1 MPWTC
6 RKAHYRALCATEK
19 TIPIFARD
27 WWLDALV
34 GAGNWDV
41 VLVEAEGRV
50 LGAMP
55 FVRNRHL
62 GTWWLSQPPL
72 SQTLGPWIRPLAGR
86 ESERLEWDVRIMTDL
101 IAQLPRF
108 GHFIQNWH
116 HSRGNWLPFHWQGF
130 HQTVRYTYVLDDLS
144 EEKRLWEGLRGSV
157 RSDIRKAG
165 QRYKLYVRSD
175 LGLDSLLPLLR
186 MTFARQGRRLPYSE
200 GLLHRLD
207 AACAQHNCRRS
218 LVAIDPQGRLHA
230 GEYLVWDEMTA
241 YDLLSGSDPAL
252 RHSGATSLCK
262 WESIRFAATV
272 TRSYDFEG
280 SMLEPVERQLRA
292 FGAEQRAY
300 SRVWKTRS
308 PFLKVVLLLLGI
320 L

>member
-34 GAGNWDV
+34 GDANWDV
-41 VLVEAEGRV
+41 VLVEAEERV

-55 FVRNRHL
+55 FARKRRL
-62 GTWWLSQPPL
+62 GSWWLSQPPL
-72 SQTLGPWIRPLAGR
+72 SQTLGPWIRPVAGSER
-86 ESERLEWDVRIMTDL
+86 ERLEWEEWVMTDL

-108 GHFIQNWH
+108 GHFMQNWH
-116 HSRGNWLPFHWQGF
+116 HGCRNWLPFYWQGF
-130 HQTVRYTYVLDDLS
+130 HQTARYTYVISDLTD
-144 EEKRLWEGLRGSV
+144 EARLWQGLRGSV
-157 RSDIRKAG
+157 RSDIRKAQ
-165 QRYKLYVRSD
+165 QRYRLKVRSD
-175 LGLDSLLPLLR
+175 LGLDSLVPLLR
-186 MTFARQGRRLPYSE
+186 MTFERQGRKLPYPE
-200 GLLHRLD
+200 DLLHRLD
-207 AACAQHNCRRS
+207 AACAQRNCRRI
-218 LVAIDPQGRLHA
+218 LVATDPEGRVHA

-241 YDLLSGSDPAL
+241 YDLLSGADPAL
-252 RHSGATSLCK
+252 RQSAATSLCK
-262 WESIRFAATV
+262 WESIRYAATV

-300 SRVWKTRS
+300 SRVWKTPS
-308 PFLKVVLLLLGI
+308 PLLKVVLMLAALL
-320 L
+320 